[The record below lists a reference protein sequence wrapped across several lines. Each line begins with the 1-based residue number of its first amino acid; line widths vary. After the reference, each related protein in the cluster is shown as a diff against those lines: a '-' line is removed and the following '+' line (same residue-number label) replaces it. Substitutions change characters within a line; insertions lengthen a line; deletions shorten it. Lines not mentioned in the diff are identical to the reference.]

1 MKLIIQIPC
10 KNEEDHLPQV
20 IKELPKQIEGIDIIE
35 YQVID
40 DGSTD
45 KTSAVAKKLWVH
57 HIIRFTQNKGLWFAF
72 KEWVNNALKL
82 WADIVVNTDA
92 DNQYPSKYI
101 AALVKPI
108 LAWTADIVIWDRSPT
123 TVKHFSPL
131 KKLLQWLG
139 NVVVSYAAGM
149 KLQDSVSGFR
159 AYSRDALMELNVTSR
174 FSYVVDTIVQAAKK
188 WLKIQRVPITVNLP
202 TRQSRL
208 FSNIFQHIKKTTANL
223 IRVYIMYE
231 PFKVLLRASLP
242 FVLLWGLG
250 IARFIYYYIIGT
262 GAGKIQSL
270 IISGI
275 VIQIGLTLL
284 ILWVV
289 ADLIAKNRFLIEENL
304 KMMKKMK
311 YSK

>member
-10 KNEEDHLPQV
+10 KNEQDHLPQV
-20 IKELPKQIEGIDIIE
+20 IKELPKKIEWIDIIE

-45 KTSAVAKKLWVH
+45 NTSAVAKKLGVH

-82 WADIVVNTDA
+82 GADIVVNTDA

-101 AALVKPI
+101 ADLVQPI
-108 LAWTADIVIWDRSPT
+108 IAGTADIVIGDRNPT
-123 TVKHFSPL
+123 KVKHFSPL
-131 KKLLQWLG
+131 KRFLQWLG

-149 KLQDSVSGFR
+149 KLKDSVSGFR
-159 AYSRDALMELNVTSR
+159 AYSRDALLELNVTSR
-174 FSYVVDTIVQAAKK
+174 FSYVVDTIVQASKK
-188 WLKIQRVPITVNLP
+188 WLKISRVPISINLP
-202 TRQSRL
+202 TRESRL
-208 FSNIFQHIKKTTANL
+208 FKNIFQHIKKTTANL
-223 IRVYIMYE
+223 TRVYIMYE
-231 PFKVLLRASLP
+231 PFKILMRASIP
-242 FVLLWGLG
+242 FLLIGMFG
-250 IARFIYYYIIGT
+250 VVRFVCYYFT
-262 GAGKIQSL
+262 GDGDGRIQSL
-270 IISGI
+270 VISGI

-284 ILWVV
+284 IVGIV

-311 YSK
+311 YNK